1 MIENNNLQENELVN
15 EGEMIDDTAM
25 KADLDADFEALDR
38 KKNSLDSKKIISK
51 NKDKDESM
59 EVMRKVF
66 ETMKSQGVDLSD
78 QDSIREFLIK
88 LEEQD
93 PDLVILFEQA
103 INSLAPEDPMSF
115 GPMEGAGLQPN
126 ELSGARL
133 PGASTLGMEQG
144 EAEGQVMGDGAGMF
158 PLSEETPVPASPNI
172 DTTGN
177 QGVNKFDGIRNQ
189 ILRR

>member
-115 GPMEGAGLQPN
+115 GPMEGAGLQQG
-126 ELSGARL
+126 ELSGEGL
-133 PGASTLGMEQG
+133 PDANMLEVEQTG
-144 EAEGQVMGDGAGMF
+144 GDGAGMF